1 MATGQAPNIEQIWF
15 DYHHR
20 LRAFLNAK
28 VADRADAE
36 DLLQEVLIKAHNRL
50 DSLRD
55 SDSIQA
61 WLYQVANRT
70 VIDFYRK
77 KGSLSNPDADDLWYA
92 QGHQAD
98 VIEELSHCVEPF
110 IKALPSDLAELLTA
124 IDLEG
129 RSQKDYAEKL
139 GISYSTLKSRVQKAR
154 RELHDLYNRCCRF
167 SVDSSGNLMDF
178 DPKRDDCKH
187 C

>member
-1 MATGQAPNIEQIWF
+1 MAAEQALNIEKIWS

-20 LRAFLNAK
+20 LRAFLNSK
-28 VADRADAE
+28 VADQADAE
-36 DLLQEVLIKAHNRL
+36 DLLQEVLIKTHARL

-55 SDSIQA
+55 NDSIQA

-77 KGSLSNPDADDLWYA
+77 KGSLSNLDADDLWYE
-92 QGHQAD
+92 QEHHAD

-110 IKALPSDLAELLTA
+110 IRALPSDLAELLTA

-129 RSQKDYAEKL
+129 QSQKDYAEKL
-139 GISYSTLKSRVQKAR
+139 GISYSTLKSRVQKGR
-154 RELHDLYNRCCRF
+154 KKLHELYNRCCRF
-167 SVDSSGNLMDF
+167 SVDSTGNLMDF
-178 DPKRDDCKH
+178 DQKPDGCNN